1 MVIVAIVLGTVLPQ
15 VIQTDKPTEAPTP
28 SPQEVLND
36 LEVLLSSV
44 SFDNGTALQT
54 QSTPQNNALIWL
66 ANNTNL
72 NSYSDKKKIQR
83 YTLATLFYST
93 NGTSWTSNFGW
104 MSDTDECGWS
114 NQGSCENGDIVGLDL
129 QENNV
134 IGTIPNELALLSDSL
149 GKFAFGIDCRH
160 TVWWLVVMIVL
171 LFFIVLSYV
180 SLVFILQLC

>member
-1 MVIVAIVLGTVLPQ
+1 
-15 VIQTDKPTEAPTP
+15 
-28 SPQEVLND
+28 
-36 LEVLLSSV
+36 
-44 SFDNGTALQT
+44 
-54 QSTPQNNALIWL
+54 
-66 ANNTNL
+66 
-72 NSYSDKKKIQR
+72 
-83 YTLATLFYST
+83 
-93 NGTSWTSNFGW
+93 